1 MRWGTISRLNWLI
14 PSAALISS
22 STQVLP
28 SSHCFHR
35 SSDRRSTMAFKSFVE
50 VKSDSHFSIHNLPYG
65 VFKHAG
71 GAITTNTSRPGVA
84 IGDYV
89 LDLSEIH
96 SAGLFDGPLLSN
108 SDCFHQVFV
117 FAIWFYF
124 IFHDYDLFY
133 VNVLLFSLKFR
144 ISHLIFMRWIHLLSL

>member
-1 MRWGTISRLNWLI
+1 M
-14 PSAALISS
+14 AL
-22 STQVLP
+22 
-28 SSHCFHR
+28 
-35 SSDRRSTMAFKSFVE
+35 KSFVE

-71 GAITTNTSRPGVA
+71 GAITTTSSRPGVA

-89 LDLSEIH
+89 LDLSVIH

-117 FAIWFYF
+117 LYFSHSFKYDCTSFFMIMTCSILMYYFLALNFA
-124 IFHDYDLFY
+124 
-133 VNVLLFSLKFR
+133 
-144 ISHLIFMRWIHLLSL
+144 

>member
-1 MRWGTISRLNWLI
+1 M
-14 PSAALISS
+14 AL
-22 STQVLP
+22 
-28 SSHCFHR
+28 
-35 SSDRRSTMAFKSFVE
+35 KSFVE

-71 GAITTNTSRPGVA
+71 GAIATTSSRPGVA

-117 FAIWFYF
+117 FVFLAFLSNMI
-124 IFHDYDLFY
+124 
-133 VNVLLFSLKFR
+133 LLHFS
-144 ISHLIFMRWIHLLSL
+144 